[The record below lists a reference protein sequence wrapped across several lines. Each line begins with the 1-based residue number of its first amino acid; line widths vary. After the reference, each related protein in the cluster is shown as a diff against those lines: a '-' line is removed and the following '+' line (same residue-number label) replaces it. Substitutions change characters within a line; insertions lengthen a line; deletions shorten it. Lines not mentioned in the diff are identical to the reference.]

1 MTITYRK
8 AREEDENE
16 LLNLAAK
23 LAASFKVEREAF
35 SHVFQQVMQSEKME
49 VVVAEME
56 DGLVGYAYLLHH
68 PAFYANGTISWVEE
82 LYVSD
87 EYRGMSVGRQLMD
100 EAERLAV
107 ECGSR
112 LIALATRRAGEFYAS
127 IGYEESAIY
136 YKKTF

>member
-1 MTITYRK
+1 MVISYRK
-8 AREEDENE
+8 AKEEDENE
-16 LLNLAAK
+16 LFNLAAK
-23 LAASFKVEREAF
+23 LATSFMVEREAF
-35 SHVFQQVMQSEKME
+35 SHVFMQLMRDEKVD

-56 DGLVGYAYLLHH
+56 DELVGYTYLLHH

-87 EYRGMSVGRQLMD
+87 EYRGMAIGKQLME
-100 EAERLAV
+100 EAEKLA
-107 ECGSR
+107 EERGSK